1 MNPINAISTVR
12 TVNSNN
18 KHDQYPHE
26 LQELRQDSH
35 MSQFACF
42 ARGCQLLKLI
52 HTLSSQMNYTTWKK
66 NVNKNS
72 HDSFEC
78 VRTHF
83 PYERRTE
90 TNYQFDLLIK
100 Y

>member
-66 NVNKNS
+66 TSIKIATTHLNVFAHIS
-72 HDSFEC
+72 HMGGE
-78 VRTHF
+78 
-83 PYERRTE
+83 
-90 TNYQFDLLIK
+90 LKLITSLT